1 MIPSPRALVGA
12 ACLALMSGMPVQAQT
27 LQELYEAARTY
38 DAAYLAARAQAQSAE
53 FRAAQ
58 AEALTKPSASLSASA
73 TTSLAD
79 APRIGTGDTNGLGAT
94 LSGRYPLFN
103 RANQAT
109 IAQARKSLVAAQA
122 DLESAEQDLIVRLSQ
137 AYFDVLAAQ
146 DALGASR
153 ANKTAITEQ
162 LASAKRNF
170 EVGTATITDTREA
183 QARFDLASAQEIAA
197 ENDLRTKRI
206 ALDQLVGRTGVAPHG
221 LVTPV
226 ALPQPEPA
234 DAERWVGQADSV
246 HPLVRKARVA
256 LDVALLET
264 ERARAAQ
271 LPTVDAV
278 GTVGTNRS
286 AGSSATLPGNTRSA
300 SVGVQLNWP
309 LYTGQATENRIRET
323 IALEEKSRNDV
334 EAARRAVAQATRQA
348 FFGVQSGLAQIR
360 ALEAAESST
369 KLALEATQL
378 GYRVGVRV
386 NLDVLNAQTQLFQTQ
401 RDLSKARYDVIV
413 GSLRLRQASG
423 QLRAEDLRAVSSLL
437 RRTQADASTPTL
449 PGEAVRVQGITSRV
463 QDDTE
468 IVRVGLSGP
477 LGAAAESFS
486 TPSPAR
492 IAVDLPG
499 ASNMAGRGVQEFS
512 EGNVRS
518 ARIVESDDRTRVVLS
533 LREIAPYQ
541 VRQSSEALLVIVQP
555 PASAGLPAPA
565 ANATTGA
572 TPGNP
577 PAPVAPR

>member
-1 MIPSPRALVGA
+1 
-12 ACLALMSGMPVQAQT
+12 
-27 LQELYEAARTY
+27 
-38 DAAYLAARAQAQSAE
+38 
-53 FRAAQ
+53 
-58 AEALTKPSASLSASA
+58 
-73 TTSLAD
+73 
-79 APRIGTGDTNGLGAT
+79 
-94 LSGRYPLFN
+94 
-103 RANQAT
+103 
-109 IAQARKSLVAAQA
+109 
-122 DLESAEQDLIVRLSQ
+122 
-137 AYFDVLAAQ
+137 
-146 DALGASR
+146 
-153 ANKTAITEQ
+153 
-162 LASAKRNF
+162 
-170 EVGTATITDTREA
+170 
-183 QARFDLASAQEIAA
+183 
-197 ENDLRTKRI
+197 
-206 ALDQLVGRTGVAPHG
+206 
-221 LVTPV
+221 
-226 ALPQPEPA
+226 
-234 DAERWVGQADSV
+234 
-246 HPLVRKARVA
+246 
-256 LDVALLET
+256 
-264 ERARAAQ
+264 
-271 LPTVDAV
+271 
-278 GTVGTNRS
+278 
-286 AGSSATLPGNTRSA
+286 
-300 SVGVQLNWP
+300 
-309 LYTGQATENRIRET
+309 
-323 IALEEKSRNDV
+323 
-334 EAARRAVAQATRQA
+334 
-348 FFGVQSGLAQIR
+348 
-360 ALEAAESST
+360 
-369 KLALEATQL
+369 
-378 GYRVGVRV
+378 VGVRV

-555 PASAGLPAPA
+555 PASAGSPAPA

-572 TPGNP
+572 TPGSS